1 MSKIPLIK
9 IINVWRNKKME
20 KKVEKVIDSILNV
33 LIVIVDEILKN
44 QKQENKEKR
53 D

>member
-1 MSKIPLIK
+1 
-9 IINVWRNKKME
+9 ME

>member
-1 MSKIPLIK
+1 MDKKI
-9 IINVWRNKKME
+9 
-20 KKVEKVIDSILNV
+20 EKVLDSILNV

-44 QKQENKEKR
+44 QKQANKEKR

>member
-1 MSKIPLIK
+1 MDKKIEK
-9 IINVWRNKKME
+9 IL
-20 KKVEKVIDSILNV
+20 DSILNV

>member
-1 MSKIPLIK
+1 MDKKI
-9 IINVWRNKKME
+9 
-20 KKVEKVIDSILNV
+20 EKVLDSILNV